1 MAEQDLRSGLDACD
15 HLSQVLYLLHK
26 SVKTARKPIDNGE
39 WDFVTIG
46 GELTDIQEHLHDAQR
61 HNSAV
66 RSSFVELI
74 ALVRRLQVAY
84 HGAYESYQDAL
95 GQVEAAYNQ
104 GQINMLYQLI
114 ADLAESDLD
123 LLFAVVKMLSASET
137 NDQQA
142 VRDRLHHLLTTGEVE
157 GNQE

>member
-1 MAEQDLRSGLDACD
+1 MAEQDLRRGLDACD
-15 HLSQVLYLLHK
+15 QLSQALYLLRK

-74 ALVRRLQVAY
+74 ALIRRLQVAY
-84 HGAYESYQDAL
+84 HAAYKAHQEAL
-95 GQVEAAYNQ
+95 EQVEAAYHQ
-104 GQINMLYQLI
+104 GQINMLHQLI
-114 ADLAESDLD
+114 ADLGESDLD
-123 LLFAVVKMLSASET
+123 LLFEFVKMLSASET
-137 NDQQA
+137 NNPQT
-142 VRDRLHHLLTTGEVE
+142 VRDWLNHLSTVWRI
-157 GNQE
+157 